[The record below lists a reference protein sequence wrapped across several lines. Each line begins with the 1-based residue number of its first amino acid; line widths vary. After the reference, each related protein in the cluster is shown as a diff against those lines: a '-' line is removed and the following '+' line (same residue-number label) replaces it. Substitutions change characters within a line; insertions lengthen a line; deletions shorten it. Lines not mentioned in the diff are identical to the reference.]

1 MRDQQKNLHLYRDP
15 ANFVGRWSLVA
26 SNSFR
31 QMPKRRTTSE
41 SPAPRDFVSLF

>member
-1 MRDQQKNLHLYRDP
+1 MQDQQKNLHLYRDL

-31 QMPKRRTTSE
+31 QMPKRRTTFELS
-41 SPAPRDFVSLF
+41 APQDFVWLF